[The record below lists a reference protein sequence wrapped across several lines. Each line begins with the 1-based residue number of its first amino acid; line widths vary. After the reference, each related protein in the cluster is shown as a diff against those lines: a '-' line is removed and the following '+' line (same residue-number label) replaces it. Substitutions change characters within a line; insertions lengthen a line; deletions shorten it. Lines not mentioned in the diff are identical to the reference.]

1 MLNVSQSRSRFSRSF
16 LRHVFYPAPVPLPRT
31 RAFWCALGCVI
42 LATLFFAGFFILYL
56 TSSQDAFLTHA
67 EDLGIMD
74 QALWNTLHGH
84 FLLQTVCNGVT
95 DTNCYSIGGVSR
107 FAIHFEPVLL
117 PVSLLYLFAS
127 SPKALLILQTVIVA
141 SGAFPAF
148 WLARLRLR
156 NEWAGVACAL
166 LYLLYPAQQQATV
179 FDFHAVTFTASF
191 LLFTLY
197 FLYMRRTGWLFAF
210 ALLSM
215 ACKEE
220 IPGIIA
226 LLGLWSC
233 VFQHRW
239 KSGLA
244 LTSLAC
250 AWVVISLFM
259 THAFSPTG
267 HSLLASRYAY
277 LGSNPVQIARSVL
290 LLPLAL
296 VKQHVL
302 EPSHLFY
309 LRTLFTPLGYLVL
322 LAPWVL
328 VLALPTLALN
338 LFSTDVQMYSGLF
351 QYNAELVPILI
362 FALIEALVLLQ
373 WLVQSSAVWIVSHT
387 DGGKG
392 GRLLVATWQKPL
404 KRAALLLLLVGYV
417 FFNMV
422 RADAVH
428 AVMPFSQGFAWPRPS
443 AHTLLAQ
450 SILRDLPPTAS
461 VSAQSALVPHIS
473 HRTHIY
479 LFPYADSVADYV
491 VLDVTGDPYPFVNS
505 LDYIREV
512 KKLLLGG
519 SYGVVVAQDG
529 YLLLKRGLP
538 PPGIHVYPAMRI
550 NMDASLLALKLPEQ
564 FCSYIETPPVGK
576 VSSPVQ
582 VAFSQ
587 LGSPSARL
595 DLVGFT
601 LQAPATLSLA
611 TSYLSVTTSWR
622 VQSPIK
628 TPLQLVV
635 LLIDKNGQEHFVSR
649 DIPSLFWCQTNTWQ
663 PGTIVSVTS
672 RVFSLAGLHLPDGP
686 AHIAL
691 ALVPLLQAGSKI
703 MDVQARLPLQVLH
716 APTTVS
722 SSKDTRALQ
731 LLSFTLVP

>member
-1 MLNVSQSRSRFSRSF
+1 MMNAHQFYSHFSRRF
-16 LRHVFYPAPVPLPRT
+16 LHHVFYPAPVPLPRT
-31 RAFWCALGCVI
+31 RAFWWALGVVL
-42 LATLFFAGFFILYL
+42 LATLLFASFFILYL
-56 TSSQDAFLTHA
+56 TGSQDAFLTHA

-74 QALWNTLHGH
+74 QALWNTIHGH
-84 FLLQTVCNGVT
+84 FLLQTVCNSVT
-95 DTNCYSIGGVSR
+95 DTNCYSLGRGSR
-107 FAIHFEPVLL
+107 FASHFEPVLL
-117 PVSLLYLFAS
+117 PISLLYLFAS
-127 SPKALLILQTVIVA
+127 TPKALLVLQTLIVA

-197 FLYMRRTGWLFAF
+197 FLYTRRTGWLFVF

-250 AWVVISLFM
+250 IWVVVSLIM

-267 HSLLASRYAY
+267 DSLLASRYAY
-277 LGSNPVQIARSVL
+277 LGNSPGQIARTVL
-290 LLPLAL
+290 LHPPEL
-296 VKQHVL
+296 VRQHVL
-302 EPSHLFY
+302 EQSHLFY
-309 LRTLFTPLGYLVL
+309 LRTLFTPTGYLAL

-328 VLALPTLALN
+328 VLALPTLVLN

-351 QYNAELVPILI
+351 QYNAEIVPILI
-362 FALIEALVLLQ
+362 FAVIEALVLIQ
-373 WLVQSSAVWIVSHT
+373 WIIQHIAAWIESHVDSGVDRLV
-387 DGGKG
+387 
-392 GRLLVATWQKPL
+392 RTWQRPL
-404 KRAALLLLLVGYV
+404 KRMALLLLLVGYI

-428 AVMPFSQGFAWPRPS
+428 AIMPFSQGFAWPHPS
-443 AHTLLAQ
+443 AHTALAQ
-450 SILRDLPPTAS
+450 AILRDLPPTAS

-473 HRTHIY
+473 HRTDIY
-479 LFPYADSVADYV
+479 LFPYADTIADYDL
-491 VLDVTGDPYPFVNS
+491 LDVTSDPYPFVNS

-519 SYGVVVAQDG
+519 NYGVVTAQDG

-538 PPGIHVYPAMRI
+538 PPGVSSYPAMRLANAI
-550 NMDASLLALKLPEQ
+550 DASLLAPKLPEQ
-564 FCSYIETPPVGK
+564 FCSYIDAPPDK
-576 VSSPVQ
+576 LSSPVQ
-582 VAFSQ
+582 VEFSQ
-587 LGSPSARL
+587 PGSPSARL

-601 LQAPATLSLA
+601 LQAPGTLSLSTA
-611 TSYLSVTTSWR
+611 YLSVTTSWQ
-622 VQSPIK
+622 VKSPIK

-635 LLIDKNGQEHFVSR
+635 LISDKNGQEHFVSR
-649 DIPSLFWCQTNTWQ
+649 DIPSIFWCQTNTWK
-663 PGTIVSVTS
+663 PGTIVTVTS
-672 RVFSLAGLHLPDGP
+672 RVFFLGDLHLPVGP

-691 ALVPLLQAGSKI
+691 ALVPLLQSSSTM

-716 APTTVS
+716 APATVRS
-722 SSKDTRALQ
+722 SQDTRALQ
-731 LLSFTLVP
+731 LLPLTLVP